1 MSMQFL
7 EKISD
12 LAAMLTRVIVVFLM
26 SVTMLSL
33 MLQVFSRYVM
43 GEAFSW
49 TDEMAMFG
57 FCWLVFLAGSLGVKE
72 SFHVSLDLL
81 KSFLSVK
88 AAAIFNYIIAL
99 LILIFGIFFF
109 LSGYQYV
116 DRTLGQLSAAVRYP
130 IVWLHLAAPVT
141 GILIIVHSIPKLSR
155 KSLAVKDNREVTP

>member
-1 MSMQFL
+1 MQL
-7 EKISD
+7 IKKISD
-12 LAAMLTRVIVVFLM
+12 YLAIVTRVIVVVLM

-81 KSFLSVK
+81 KSFLSARV
-88 AAAIFNYIIAL
+88 AAIMNYIIVL
-99 LILIFGIFFF
+99 LILAFGVFFF

-141 GILIIVHSIPKLSR
+141 GILIVVHSIPKLSLKR
-155 KSLAVKDNREVTP
+155 LVMSMNSGENS